1 MALFAYRFVRGRA
14 GYDPVKSGF
23 ILIFLWLYQTHFPL
37 ILVEQEDVR
46 RVTRGF
52 EAQEDHMEQKKVTI
66 AEIQRKKESNQ
77 KITMM
82 TAYDYP
88 TASLV
93 DQAGIDTILVGDS
106 LGMVMLGYES
116 TVPVTMDEMIH
127 HCKAVCRGAVYGF
140 VIGDMPFMSY
150 QVSVEKAIEN
160 AGRFIKEAGCD
171 SVKLE
176 GGSEMA
182 HVVKGIVDAG
192 MPVCAHIGL
201 TPQTATKLSGF
212 KVQGKDA
219 ESARELVKS
228 AKDLQDAGAFSIVME
243 CIPDQL
249 AARITE
255 ELSIPTIGIGAGK
268 DCDGQVLVYHDLVGL
283 FERFTPKFVK
293 QYINLAP
300 KIREAL
306 VQFRED
312 VERGTFP
319 GPEHSFSMK
328 AEEAEKI

>member
-1 MALFAYRFVRGRA
+1 
-14 GYDPVKSGF
+14 
-23 ILIFLWLYQTHFPL
+23 
-37 ILVEQEDVR
+37 
-46 RVTRGF
+46 
-52 EAQEDHMEQKKVTI
+52 MEQKKVTI
-66 AEIQRKKESNQ
+66 AHLQEKKKNGD

-88 TASLV
+88 TAGLV

-116 TVPVTMDEMIH
+116 TVPVTMDDMIH
-127 HCKAVCRGAVYGF
+127 HCKAVCRGAKSGF
-140 VIGDMPFMSY
+140 IIGDMPFMSY
-150 QVSVEKAIEN
+150 QVSIEKAIEN

-171 SVKLE
+171 CVKLE

-182 HVVKGIVDAG
+182 PVTRAIVDAG
-192 MPVCAHIGL
+192 IPVCAHIGL

-219 ESARELVKS
+219 ESARELVQS
-228 AKDLQDAGAFSIVME
+228 AKDLEKAGAFLIVME
-243 CIPDQL
+243 CIPDL
-249 AARITE
+249 VAARITE
-255 ELSIPTIGIGAGK
+255 ELNIPTIGIGAGK

-293 QYINLAP
+293 QYVNLAP

-306 VQFRED
+306 IQFKEE
-312 VERGTFP
+312 VESGAFP
-319 GPEHSFSMK
+319 GPEHGFAMK

>member
-1 MALFAYRFVRGRA
+1 M
-14 GYDPVKSGF
+14 D
-23 ILIFLWLYQTHFPL
+23 T
-37 ILVEQEDVR
+37 
-46 RVTRGF
+46 
-52 EAQEDHMEQKKVTI
+52 KKITI
-66 AEIQRKKESNQ
+66 ADLQKKKESGQ

-88 TASLV
+88 TAGLV

-127 HCKAVCRGAVYGF
+127 HCKAVCRGTKRSF

-150 QVSVEKAIEN
+150 QVSIEKAVEN
-160 AGRFIKEAGCD
+160 AGRFIKEAGCEC
-171 SVKLE
+171 VKLE
-176 GGSEMA
+176 GGTEMA
-182 HVVKGIVDAG
+182 HVVKAIVDAG
-192 MPVCAHIGL
+192 IPVCAHIGL

-219 ESARELVKS
+219 ESAIELVNS
-228 AKDLQDAGAFSIVME
+228 AKALEEAGAFMIVME
-243 CIPDQL
+243 CIPDRL
-249 AARITE
+249 AAKITGE
-255 ELSIPTIGIGAGK
+255 VSIPTIGIGAGK

-306 VQFRED
+306 IQFREE
-312 VERGTFP
+312 VEKGDFP
-319 GPEHSFSMK
+319 GPEHIFAMK
-328 AEEAEKI
+328 EEEAKKM